1 MVAGEFA
8 AIVLGQ
14 GARVEI
20 EGLDADLVA
29 NRGSLAADTRHQLFD
44 DVQLVECGPVGVA
57 ASPVGIRLQPDGESF
72 GEILGGMGLRVPLA
86 EVMNISAAT
95 RTSLVTVRVLKR
107 CGPEDLAPALPPPQ
121 PIGIVDGVSCLMA
134 KDAHKPPRIA
144 ALDLAHDV
152 SFEFLE
158 ARVREVKR
166 HGDAWHAVR

>member
-8 AIVLGQ
+8 AIVFGQ

-20 EGLDADLVA
+20 EGLDADLVP

-72 GEILGGMGLRVPLA
+72 GEILGGMGLRVPFA

-95 RTSLVTVRVLKR
+95 RRSLLTGGALKGR
-107 CGPEDLAPALPPPQ
+107 RPEDPDP
-121 PIGIVDGVSCLMA
+121 
-134 KDAHKPPRIA
+134 
-144 ALDLAHDV
+144 
-152 SFEFLE
+152 
-158 ARVREVKR
+158 
-166 HGDAWHAVR
+166 